1 MKKTIAIVLMSL
13 LAACTLLSCSDPNSD
28 AIEEAK
34 SAWAKVADAESLKE
48 LPAYAEGWFYDRADG
63 VYKYH
68 VGEKV
73 TVITANGDKFDA
85 KAYDGSNVNR
95 YEIKEEGEGSST
107 AFPDLA
113 E

>member
-1 MKKTIAIVLMSL
+1 MKKTIAIVLISL
-13 LAACTLLSCSDPNSD
+13 LAVCTLLSCSNPNFD

-34 SAWAKVADAESLKE
+34 SAWARVADAESLKE

-73 TVITANGDKFDA
+73 TVITENGDKFEA
-85 KAYDGSNVNR
+85 KAYDGSNANR
-95 YEIKEEGEGSST
+95 YEIKDEGEGGST